1 MTPKSAHR
9 DRAPWVVFAI
19 WTVALVWS
27 GIGPKDRLTW
37 LMEVAPVLI
46 AAPVMLATRR
56 AFPPTG
62 MLLML
67 ACLHGL
73 ILIVGGHYTYAE
85 VPVGFWMQDLFGF
98 SRNHYDRLGHFA
110 QGFVPAILT
119 REILLRR
126 TELQPGGMLVLLV
139 TSVCLAFSA
148 LYELIEWCAALILGQ
163 GADAFMGM
171 QGDQWD
177 TQADMAMALA
187 GALLAPALLSRAHD
201 RALAALP
208 R

>member
-1 MTPKSAHR
+1 LTAKAAR
-9 DRAPWVVFAI
+9 GDRALWAVLAI
-19 WTVALVWS
+19 WAAALVWS
-27 GIGPKDRLTW
+27 GVGPKDRLTW

-56 AFPPTG
+56 AFPLTG
-62 MLLML
+62 MLLVL

-85 VPVGFWMQDLFGF
+85 VPVGFWVQDLFGF

-110 QGFVPAILT
+110 QGFVPAILA

-126 TELQPGGMLVLLV
+126 TELRPGGMLVLLA

-177 TQADMAMALA
+177 TQADMALALV
-187 GALLAPALLSRAHD
+187 GALLALALLSKAHD